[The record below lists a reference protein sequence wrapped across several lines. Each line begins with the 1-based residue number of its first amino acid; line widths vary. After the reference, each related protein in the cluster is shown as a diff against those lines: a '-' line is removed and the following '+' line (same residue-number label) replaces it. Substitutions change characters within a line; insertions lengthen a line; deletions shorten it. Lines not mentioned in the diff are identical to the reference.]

1 MNDPLPIPPRFR
13 EQAFRFYEHT
23 IARIVN
29 TFPAV
34 LVLDARKE
42 YELSPVTFANRL
54 RDAMTSHC
62 KHAWQSA
69 YVDVAKLRVLWPSQ
83 IVVSERDDG
92 TIAIGSKETLREVI
106 IRTAANPL
114 AGGDIEL
121 DYGDDPVS
129 VEAAIELCH
138 RRKLTGLRFVVIN
151 FTDYN
156 AQDWESKRDVAF
168 SPTPGRENTYYLT

>member
-1 MNDPLPIPPRFR
+1 MHDQPLPIPPRFR

-23 IARIVN
+23 IARIIN
-29 TFPAV
+29 TFPQV
-34 LVLDARKE
+34 LIIDARKE

-54 RDAMTSHC
+54 RDAMTSHT
-62 KHAWQSA
+62 KYAWQSA
-69 YVDVAKLRVLWPSQ
+69 YVDVEKLRALWPSQ

-92 TIAIGSKETLREVI
+92 LIAIGSKETLREVI
-106 IRTAANPL
+106 VRSANPL

-121 DYGDDPVS
+121 DYTDDPKA

-138 RRKLTGLRFVVIN
+138 RRKLIGLQFVVSN
-151 FTDYN
+151 FTDFN
-156 AQDWESKRDVAF
+156 VQDWESKRDVAF